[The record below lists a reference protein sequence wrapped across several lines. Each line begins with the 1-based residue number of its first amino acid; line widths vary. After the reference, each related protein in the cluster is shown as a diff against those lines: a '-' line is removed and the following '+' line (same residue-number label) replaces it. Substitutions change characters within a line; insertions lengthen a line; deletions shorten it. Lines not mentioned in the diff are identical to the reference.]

1 MRSFYTFVLSII
13 LLSAGTVYSQVPGKV
28 EQLSDAQIQEFIQ
41 KAQASGLSEAQI
53 EQLALQ
59 RGYTQQDVIKMRDR
73 IAKLK
78 AGQTKTASSQSSETE
93 TARKQT
99 EEVAEKAP
107 TVVSKQQSTSKTEA
121 EDNLTPTQTK
131 EVFGSSFFQNATL
144 SFEPNLR
151 IATPKN
157 YSLGP
162 EDELNVE
169 IFGSSVQSYKL
180 KVSPEGSIR
189 IENSGPIL
197 VNGLTIEEAKAKIA
211 TRLRQLYSMPGIGIN
226 VTLGNVR
233 SIKVTIT
240 GEVVRPGSYT
250 ISSLATVFNAIY
262 QSGGPTP
269 NGSFRLIQLRR
280 NNKLVRT
287 IDLYD
292 FLLKGDEKDNVGL
305 RDQDVLVFPDYQ
317 ARVELSGEV
326 RRPLIFEIKE
336 GETLKDVFQ
345 FAGGFTDQAY
355 TATITVRRNTSKELK
370 ILNIQ
375 QDFFGSFIPQNG
387 DRFTVG
393 TILDRYENRV
403 QIAGAVFRPGE
414 YALDE
419 SISTLKQLV
428 QKAEGVRGDAFLDRI
443 FIRREKDNLDVE
455 NISVDLGKL
464 LKGEV
469 EDIKLQRQDF
479 VTIKSIDELREKYM
493 VSIGG
498 AVNNGGNFEYTENMT
513 LSDLVT
519 LAGGFAEGAVSSR
532 IEVSRRIKQE
542 DTTAKLKANIQVFTL
557 SIDKDLKI
565 TSQEK
570 VFTLQPYD
578 VIYVRTDPAYEAQKL
593 VEIVGEVNYPGNY
606 AIQRKDERL
615 VDLIKRAGGLK
626 DKAFLKAARFYRQ
639 GELVAVD
646 LEKILKNP
654 QSNDNLRLEDK
665 DRLLIPQKD
674 ELVRI
679 AGGVLNPATV
689 NYQDNS
695 LEKYIAQAGGYTDEA
710 IRKKVYVTYANG
722 RINTTKRVLGFKHYP
737 KIEPG
742 ATINVPIE
750 DKANYRKME
759 PSERIALFSLV
770 GSLLIA
776 TGTIIS
782 ALLR

>member
-13 LLSAGTVYSQVPGKV
+13 LLSAGTVHSQVPGKV

-41 KAQASGLSEAQI
+41 KSQASGLSEAQI

-78 AGQTKTASSQSSETE
+78 AGQTKTSSSQSAETE
-93 TARKQT
+93 TSRKQT
-99 EEVAEKAP
+99 EAVAEKAP
-107 TVVSKQQSTSKTEA
+107 TVVAKQQSTSKTEA
-121 EDNLTPTQTK
+121 EDNTTQTK
-131 EVFGSSFFQNATL
+131 EVFGSSFFRNATL

-211 TRLRQLYSMPGIGIN
+211 SRLRQLYSMPGIGIN

-262 QSGGPTP
+262 QSGGPTA

-280 NNKLVRT
+280 NNKLIRT

-317 ARVELSGEV
+317 ARVELNGEI

-419 SISTLKQLV
+419 SIGTLKQLI

-443 FIRREKDNLDVE
+443 FIRREKENLDVE
-455 NISVDLGKL
+455 NISVDLGKVL
-464 LKGEV
+464 RGEI
-469 EDIKLQRQDF
+469 EDVKLQRQDF
-479 VTIKSIDELREKYM
+479 VTIKSIEELREKYT

-498 AVNNGGNFEYTENMT
+498 AVSNGGNFEYTENMT

-542 DTTAKLKANIQVFTL
+542 DTTAKSKANVQVFTL

-570 VFTLQPYD
+570 AFTLQPYD

-606 AIQRKDERL
+606 AIERKDERL

-646 LEKILKNP
+646 LERIMKNP
-654 QSNDNLRLEDK
+654 GSKDNLRLEDK

-695 LEKYIAQAGGYTDEA
+695 LEKYIAQAGGFTDQA

-722 RINTTKRVLGFKHYP
+722 RTNTTKQVLGFKSYP

-750 DKANYRKME
+750 DTTIQRRME
-759 PSERIALFSLV
+759 PAERIAVFSLI

-776 TGTIIS
+776 TGS
-782 ALLR
+782 VLASVLRN

>member
-13 LLSAGTVYSQVPGKV
+13 LLSAGTVCSQVPGKV

-41 KAQASGLSEAQI
+41 RSQASGLSEAQI

-78 AGQTKTASSQSSETE
+78 AGQTKTASSQSAETE
-93 TARKQT
+93 TSRKQT

-107 TVVSKQQSTSKTEA
+107 TVVAKQQSTSKAEA
-121 EDNLTPTQTK
+121 EDNTTQTK
-131 EVFGSSFFQNATL
+131 EVFGSSFFRNATL

-180 KVSPEGSIR
+180 KVSPEGSVR

-211 TRLRQLYSMPGIGIN
+211 SRLRQLYSMPGIGIN

-262 QSGGPTP
+262 QSGGPTA

-317 ARVELSGEV
+317 ARVELSGEI

-419 SISTLKQLV
+419 SIGTLKQLI

-443 FIRREKDNLDVE
+443 FIRREKENLDVE

-479 VTIKSIDELREKYM
+479 ITIKSIDELREKYT
-493 VSIGG
+493 VTIGG

-542 DTTAKLKANIQVFTL
+542 NTTANLKANIQVFTL

-565 TSQEK
+565 TLEEK
-570 VFTLQPYD
+570 AFTLQPYD

-646 LEKILKNP
+646 LERILKNP
-654 QSNDNLRLEDK
+654 GSNDNLRLEDK

-679 AGGVLNPATV
+679 EGGVLNPATV
-689 NYQDNS
+689 NYRSGS
-695 LEKYIAQAGGYTDEA
+695 LEEYISQAGGFTDEA
-710 IRKKVYVTYANG
+710 IRRKVYVTYANG
-722 RINTTKRVLGFKHYP
+722 RTNTTKKILGFKSYP
-737 KIEPG
+737 KVEPG

-750 DKANYRKME
+750 DKSLQRKMD
-759 PSERIALFSLV
+759 PAERIAVFSLL

-776 TGTIIS
+776 TGTVLTSIIN
-782 ALLR
+782 R

>member
-41 KAQASGLSEAQI
+41 KSQASGLSEAQI

-78 AGQTKTASSQSSETE
+78 AGQTKTASSQSAETE
-93 TARKQT
+93 TSRKQT
-99 EEVAEKAP
+99 QEVAEKAP
-107 TVVSKQQSTSKTEA
+107 TVVAKQQSTSKTEA
-121 EDNLTPTQTK
+121 EDNTTQTK
-131 EVFGSSFFQNATL
+131 EVFGSSFFRNATL

-211 TRLRQLYSMPGIGIN
+211 SRLRQLYSMPGIGIN

-262 QSGGPTP
+262 QSGGPTA

-317 ARVELSGEV
+317 ARVELSGEI

-479 VTIKSIDELREKYM
+479 VTIKSIDELREKYT

-513 LSDLVT
+513 LSDLIT

-532 IEVSRRIKQE
+532 IEVSRRIRA
-542 DTTAKLKANIQVFTL
+542 DSTNISTSANIQVFTL

-570 VFTLQPYD
+570 AFT
-578 VIYVRTDPAYEAQKL
+578 
-593 VEIVGEVNYPGNY
+593 
-606 AIQRKDERL
+606 
-615 VDLIKRAGGLK
+615 
-626 DKAFLKAARFYRQ
+626 
-639 GELVAVD
+639 
-646 LEKILKNP
+646 
-654 QSNDNLRLEDK
+654 
-665 DRLLIPQKD
+665 
-674 ELVRI
+674 
-679 AGGVLNPATV
+679 
-689 NYQDNS
+689 
-695 LEKYIAQAGGYTDEA
+695 
-710 IRKKVYVTYANG
+710 
-722 RINTTKRVLGFKHYP
+722 
-737 KIEPG
+737 
-742 ATINVPIE
+742 
-750 DKANYRKME
+750 
-759 PSERIALFSLV
+759 
-770 GSLLIA
+770 
-776 TGTIIS
+776 
-782 ALLR
+782 